1 MPSYLDFNS
10 TKVFRDSIL
19 ARTLQQPNGPQTF
32 NSGAYSVENLRDQA
46 NVDPGDVETNL
57 QTYLAVPENLNTFG
71 ADAFTTVSD
80 LRNLVRLDDL
90 GLYPYYTAGNYNNLI
105 SIMTTNDYE
114 SESKLMQFAA
124 FNIKSNKQGPVLA
137 RITQNL
143 VAATYGRVRLIDA
156 LEGNTATAVN
166 LITGREDLIEKNYK
180 ITVAKTLAG
189 KAIDFLQTVAGVEFP
204 WSEIPGDYLTN
215 PRNPIVNRPE
225 AQTQAGAIIQDI
237 TGALGSLLGIQRR
250 PKPSRKP
257 SDLMI
262 EYMGGGQKAV
272 LFDNLR
278 FSTYAPNYTKT
289 ARSQQSSKLFN
300 FPNQIGDAI
309 NDVLGTGAPAGV
321 AYIGDDRGE
330 DVNYAMNDFNENVI
344 RSSYYLS
351 LLFDPVQTELFEFK
365 RNISEGGQISGKL
378 TWYSKN
384 SKNKLGVNNAEFN
397 SERSQFEESLSN
409 SYSFRSDSILDKTQQ
424 LLDSMPSDGG
434 AARGHV
440 GNAIDQT
447 SRIFREGNTL
457 MSRGSAIK
465 YVDKFSG
472 DEGGVEYC
480 RVWTKDRS
488 YMNMSDTMKRTGNIR
503 KFDSSVMST
512 PWNLNIAPMSNGQN
526 GDPDTAFA
534 SSTNIV
540 KAGDSYVAK
549 KYMFSIEN
557 LAWKTSNMP
566 GFMVSDLPYCER
578 GPNGG
583 RVMWF
588 PPYDLKVNEQ
598 NSARWEENSFLGRPE
613 PIYTYQNTSRS
624 GQIQFKIV
632 VDHPSILNLL
642 VQKHFKGMSNEES
655 DNYIN
660 AFFAGCEELDFYELI
675 RTYTTLTKDDADNIK
690 KYLEDGG
697 TPEEILKYKVISE
710 DAEIVEFDPQEV
722 EGKKEKFEVNLYF
735 PNDYPQKSGSKD
747 VNTQVPYSDIKTSYS
762 QSEYEGYLDSGLT
775 TLFSGSNTAAK
786 KNDKNVVFGS
796 ETVTG
801 TPDEINHVKSK
812 LTDAF
817 VKLDTNFGN
826 YTSKL
831 TEIQKKIENKELEYV
846 AVGLQSSTSS
856 VADDQYNVYLSMRRA
871 HSVVQDIIKQIEKP
885 GNNTTVKWPTSV
897 SSGNGSKPFGPILYK
912 FSELGYEGLEGEFV
926 INGESF
932 GENVDDA
939 TLGGLNQSIMNSGG
953 SQNIDCHN
961 KNIMSSSALKKSAPI
976 TFYCRYTGVVIETKE
991 KNTLTEPPNDPDQVP
1006 KFKLEPDG
1014 TVKQPAVKKPPID
1027 MMKKIIMKTLSE
1039 CYYFKVLEED
1049 SPNTFKSL
1057 TEKLK
1062 YFHPAFHSTT
1072 PEGLNSRLNFLLQ
1085 CVRPGDTIPVKGLAS
1100 DLDVRARNTSFG
1112 PPPICVVRIGD
1123 FYHSKIAIRDINIS
1137 YDDSPWD
1144 LNPEGIGVQPMIASV
1159 TLQVNFIGG
1168 QGLEKPVERLQNAL
1182 SSNFFANTEMYDP
1195 RSVSTNSTI
1204 DGQDAKE
1211 FTKEFLNDLQR
1222 ANQINDTP
1230 IGDNSDS
1237 VPEIK
1242 EGVYIGEEDKD
1253 KTTGQ
1258 ESEGDPTVLTVLPT
1272 GQTISYKKL
1281 ITELETGYKS
1291 YFETFKTSYDDLL
1304 VEFGPQVHSL
1314 ILSPTYRTVKDYE
1327 VNTSDVNTRTIEMLG
1342 EYSVTNELNNR
1353 INKLKSTMVGLIRSE
1368 DMSEMFKFDNFLSPE
1383 KIERSNTIL
1392 RPKLEELVVEKLDNV
1407 ITSNTLKGIVTKRNK
1422 VIEVLDKLNYLTKY
1436 VGDGQINEQTY
1447 TQATLSGFT
1456 FSSLYSEYDIF
1467 IDYFDKNSKKFT
1479 RDLDTSINFDTLNL
1493 NVTTLSEIL
1502 SVLLYGKVT
1511 DIVDI
1516 YKDEILFTDNI
1527 MKRIEKKVEKFV
1539 DETKPEKI
1547 RLSRFK
1553 EMKGEQELKFTV
1565 SSTDEIT
1572 DSQQKESLE
1581 KVHLDQVTSLGPTLN
1596 NYKPT
1601 KVKE

>member
-32 NSGAYSVENLRDQA
+32 NSGVYSVENLRDQA

-57 QTYLAVPENLNTFG
+57 QTYLSVPENLNTFG
-71 ADAFTTVSD
+71 ADEFSTVTN
-80 LRNLVRLDDL
+80 LRNLVGLNDL
-90 GLYPYYTAGNYNNLI
+90 GLYPYYTAGSYNNLI
-105 SIMTTNDYE
+105 SIMTTDNYE

-124 FNIKSNKQGPVLA
+124 FNIKTNKQGPVLA

-143 VAATYGRVRLIDA
+143 VAATYGRVRLLDA
-156 LEGNTATAVN
+156 LNGNTATAIN
-166 LITGREDLIEKNYK
+166 LITGRENLIEKNYK

-225 AQTQAGAIIQDI
+225 AQTGAGKILQDI
-237 TGALGSLLGIQRR
+237 TGVLGSLLGIQRR

-262 EYMGGGQKAV
+262 EYMGSGQKAV

-309 NDVLGTGAPAGV
+309 NDVFGAGAPAGQ

-330 DVNYAMNDFNENVI
+330 DVNFAMNDFNENVI

-351 LLFDPVQTELFEFK
+351 LLFDPVQTELFEIK
-365 RNISEGGQISGKL
+365 RNIGEGGQISGKL

-384 SKNKLGVNNAEFN
+384 SKNKLGANNEEFN
-397 SERSQFEESLSN
+397 SERSQFEQSLSN

-424 LLDSMPSDGG
+424 LLNSMPSDGG

-440 GNAIDQT
+440 ANAIDQT
-447 SRIFREGNTL
+447 SRIFREGNVL

-465 YVDKFSG
+465 YVDKFTG

-526 GDPDTAFA
+526 GDPDTAFG

-540 KAGDSYVAK
+540 KAGDGYIAK
-549 KYMFSIEN
+549 KYMFSLEN

-588 PPYDLKVNEQ
+588 PPYDLKVTEQ
-598 NSARWEENSFLGRPE
+598 NNARWEENSFLGRPE

-624 GQIQFKIV
+624 GQISFKIV

-642 VQKHFKGMSNEES
+642 VQKHFKGMSDEES

-675 RTYTTLTKDDADNIK
+675 RTYTTITKDDAEAIK
-690 KYLEDGG
+690 NYLEGGG
-697 TPEEILKYKVISE
+697 TPEEILKYKVTTE
-710 DAEIVEFDPQEV
+710 DAEIIEFDSTPE
-722 EGKKEKFEVNLYF
+722 ESPMKKFEVSLYF

-747 VNTQVPYSDIKTSYS
+747 VNTTVLYSDIKNSYS
-762 QSEYEGYLDSGLT
+762 QTEYEGYLDSGLT
-775 TLFSGSNTAAK
+775 TLFSGSPTAAK
-786 KNDKNVVFGS
+786 KNDKKVIYGDD
-796 ETVTG
+796 TVTG
-801 TPDEINHVKSK
+801 TLQQIN
-812 LTDAF
+812 LT
-817 VKLDTNFGN
+817 KG
-826 YTSKL
+826 KL
-831 TEIQKKIENKELEYV
+831 TEAFGKLDSNFNDYTGYLTEIKTRLENNELKMLNF
-846 AVGLQSSTSS
+846 GLQSSTSS
-856 VADDQYNVYLSMRRA
+856 VADDDYNVYLSMRRA
-871 HSVVQDIIKQIEKP
+871 HSVVQDIIKQLEKP
-885 GNNTTVKWPTSV
+885 GNNTNVKWPTSV
-897 SSGNGSKPFGPILYK
+897 SEGTGPKDFEVLYN
-912 FSELGYEGLEGEFV
+912 FSDLGYEGVEGQLVFK
-926 INGESF
+926 GSSY

-939 TLGGLNQSIMNSGG
+939 TLGGLQGAGG
-953 SQNIDCHN
+953 SSNIDCHN
-961 KNIMSSSALKKSAPI
+961 KNIQSSSALKKSAPI
-976 TFYCRYTGVVIETKE
+976 TFYCRYTGVVMGITPNDKQP
-991 KNTLTEPPNDPDQVP
+991 KGPNDPDQIP
-1006 KFKLEPDG
+1006 KYKLEPDG

-1049 SPNTFKSL
+1049 SPVTFKSL

-1085 CVRPGDTIPVKGLAS
+1085 CVRPGDTIPIKGLAS
-1100 DLDVRARNTSFG
+1100 DLDKGARNTSFG

-1137 YDDSPWD
+1137 YEDSPWD

-1204 DGQDAKE
+1204 GGVDAKE
-1211 FTKEFLNDLQR
+1211 FTKDFLESLQR
-1222 ANQINDTP
+1222 ANTINETP
-1230 IGDNSDS
+1230 VGDNSDS
-1237 VPEIK
+1237 VPVLN
-1242 EGVYIGEEDKD
+1242 EGVYIGDSDLDKS
-1253 KTTGQ
+1253 TGQ
-1258 ESEGDPTVLTVLPT
+1258 EAEGDPTVPAIPPT
-1272 GQTISYKKL
+1272 GHTISYKKL
-1281 ITELETGYKS
+1281 ITELETQYKS

-1314 ILSPTYRTVKDYE
+1314 LLSPTYRTINDYT
-1327 VNTSDVNTRTIEMLG
+1327 VNTSNVATRTIKMLG
-1342 EYSVTNELNNR
+1342 EYTSTTELNHR
-1353 INKLKSTMVGLIRSE
+1353 INRLKSSMVSSILTE
-1368 DMSEMFKFDNFLSPE
+1368 DVSEMFKLDNFLSPE
-1383 KIERSNTIL
+1383 KIERSNTLL
-1392 RPKLEELVVEKLDNV
+1392 RPKLEALIVEKLDGV
-1407 ITSNTLKGIVTKRNK
+1407 ITSNLLKGITNKRNE
-1422 VIEVLDKLNYLTKY
+1422 VIESLDKLNYLTKY
-1436 VGDGQINEQTY
+1436 VGDGQIKDQTY

-1456 FSSLYSEYDIF
+1456 FSTLYDEYDIF
-1467 IDYFDKNSKKFT
+1467 VDYFDKNSDKFVK
-1479 RDLDTSINFDTLNL
+1479 DLDTSINFDSLSI
-1493 NVTTLSEIL
+1493 NVTILSELL
-1502 SVLLYGKVT
+1502 SVLLVGKET
-1511 DIVDI
+1511 EITDI
-1516 YKDEILFTDNI
+1516 YKDDILFSDNI
-1527 MKRIEKKVEKFV
+1527 KKRIERKVKKFIN
-1539 DETKPEKI
+1539 ETKPEKI
-1547 RLSRFK
+1547 NLSRFK
-1553 EMKGEQELKFTV
+1553 KMKGDGDLKFVV
-1565 SSTDEIT
+1565 SSTADIT
-1572 DSQQKESLE
+1572 DSTQKETLE
-1581 KVHLDQVTSLGPTLN
+1581 RVHLDQVTTLGSTLN

-1601 KVKE
+1601 KVKK

>member
-32 NSGAYSVENLRDQA
+32 NSGAYTVETLRDNA

-71 ADAFTTVSD
+71 ADDFSTVTD
-80 LRNLVRLDDL
+80 LRNLVGLDDL
-90 GLYPYYTAGNYNNLI
+90 GLYPYYTAGSYNNLI
-105 SIMTTNDYE
+105 SIMTTEDYE

-124 FNIKSNKQGPVLA
+124 WNIKNNKQGPVLA

-156 LEGNTATAVN
+156 LNGNTATAIN

-180 ITVAKTLAG
+180 ITVAKTIAG

-225 AQTQAGAIIQDI
+225 AQTGLGKVFQDI

-272 LFDNLR
+272 LFDNLS

-309 NDVLGTGAPAGV
+309 NDILGAGAPAGQ

-351 LLFDPVQTELFEFK
+351 LLFDPVQTELFEIK
-365 RNISEGGQISGKL
+365 RNISEGGQIGGKL
-378 TWYSKN
+378 TWYSRN
-384 SKNKLGVNNAEFN
+384 SKNKLGANNEEFN
-397 SERSQFEESLSN
+397 SERSQFEQSLSN

-424 LLDSMPSDGG
+424 LLNSMPSDGG

-440 GNAIDQT
+440 ANAIDQT

-534 SSTNIV
+534 ESTNIV
-540 KAGDSYVAK
+540 KAGDGYIAK
-549 KYMFSIEN
+549 KYMFSLEN

-566 GFMVSDLPYCER
+566 GFMVSDLPFCER

-588 PPYDLKVNEQ
+588 PPYDLKVTEQ
-598 NSARWEENSFLGRPE
+598 NNARWEENSFLGRPE

-624 GQIQFKIV
+624 GQISFKIV

-642 VQKHFKGMSNEES
+642 VQKHFKGMSDEES

-675 RTYTTLTKDDADNIK
+675 RTYTTITKDDADAIK
-690 KYLEDGG
+690 NYLEGGG
-697 TPEEILKYKVISE
+697 TEEEILKYKVITE
-710 DAEIVEFDPQEV
+710 DAEIIEFDNTPVEQSPEKLEV
-722 EGKKEKFEVNLYF
+722 SLYF
-735 PNDYPQKSGSKD
+735 PNDYPRKSGSKD
-747 VNTQVPYSDIKTSYS
+747 VNTTVLYSDIKNSYS
-762 QSEYEGYLDSGLT
+762 QTEYEGYLDSGLT
-775 TLFSGSNTAAK
+775 NLFSGTATDAK
-786 KNDKNVVFGS
+786 KNDKKVIYGD

-801 TPDEINHVKSK
+801 TPDQINLTKGK
-812 LTDAF
+812 LTEAF
-817 VKLDTNFGN
+817 SKLDTNFDVYSN
-826 YTSKL
+826 KL
-831 TEIQKKIENKELEYV
+831 TDIQTRLENKEIKLLTF
-846 AVGLQSSTSS
+846 GLQSSTSS
-856 VADDQYNVYLSMRRA
+856 VADDDYNVYLSMRRA
-871 HSVVQDIIKQIEKP
+871 HSVVQDILKQIEKP
-885 GNNTTVKWPTSV
+885 GNNTSVKWPTEV
-897 SSGNGSKPFGPILYK
+897 SAGTGPKDFGPIVYK
-912 FSELGYEGLEGEFV
+912 FTDLGYEGIEGELVFK
-926 INGESF
+926 GQSF

-939 TLGGLNQSIMNSGG
+939 TLGGLSGG
-953 SQNIDCHN
+953 GGSSNIDCHN
-961 KNIMSSSALKKSAPI
+961 KNIQSSSALKKSAPI
-976 TFYCRYTGVVIETKE
+976 TFYCRYTGVVMGIVANDKQPED
-991 KNTLTEPPNDPDQVP
+991 PNDPDQIP
-1006 KFKLEPDG
+1006 KYKLTPDG
-1014 TVKQPAVKKPPID
+1014 TVEQPKVKKPPID

-1085 CVRPGDTIPVKGLAS
+1085 CVRPGDTIPIKGIANDA
-1100 DLDVRARNTSFG
+1100 DLRARNTSFG

-1123 FYHSKIAIRDINIS
+1123 FYHSKIAIRDVNIS

-1204 DGQDAKE
+1204 GGVDAKE
-1211 FTKEFLNDLQR
+1211 FTKEFLDSLQR
-1222 ANQINDTP
+1222 ANTINESP
-1230 IGDNSDS
+1230 SGDNSDS
-1237 VPEIK
+1237 VPVLN
-1242 EGVYIGEEDKD
+1242 EGVYIGEVDKD
-1253 KTTGQ
+1253 ASTGQ
-1258 ESEGDPTVLTVLPT
+1258 ESEGDPTVPTVEPT
-1272 GQTISYKKL
+1272 GQTISYKNIVTDLSKQY
-1281 ITELETGYKS
+1281 ED
-1291 YFETFKTSYDDLL
+1291 YFETFKTTYDDILIK
-1304 VEFGPQVHSL
+1304 FGPEVHSL
-1314 ILSPTYRTVKDYE
+1314 LLSPTYRSINTFT
-1327 VNTSDVNTRTIEMLG
+1327 VNTSNVGTRTIKMLG
-1342 EYSVTNELNNR
+1342 EYTSTTELNSRINEL
-1353 INKLKSTMVGLIRSE
+1353 KTGMVSAILTE
-1368 DMSEMFKFDNFLSPE
+1368 DVSEMFKFDNFLSPE

-1392 RPKLEELVVEKLDNV
+1392 RPKLEELVVSKLDEAVGSLNDV
-1407 ITSNTLKGIVTKRNK
+1407 KSKRNL
-1422 VIEVLDKLNYLTKY
+1422 VIESLDKLNYLTKY
-1436 VGDGQINEQTY
+1436 VGDGQIKDQTY

-1456 FSSLYSEYDIF
+1456 FSTLYDEYDIF
-1467 IDYFDKNSKKFT
+1467 VDFFDKNSDKFIK
-1479 RDLDTSINFDTLNL
+1479 DLDTTINFDSLSV
-1493 NVTTLSEIL
+1493 NVTILSDLL
-1502 SVLLYGKVT
+1502 SVLLSEENDLT
-1511 DIVDI
+1511 SITDI
-1516 YKDEILFTDNI
+1516 YKDDLLFSDNI
-1527 MKRIEKKVEKFV
+1527 KKRIERKVKRFIKT
-1539 DETKPEKI
+1539 TKPEKI
-1547 RLSRFK
+1547 NLSRFK
-1553 EMKGEQELKFTV
+1553 KLKGDSELKFTV
-1565 SSTDEIT
+1565 SSTADIT
-1572 DSQQKESLE
+1572 DGTQKEMLE
-1581 KVHLDQVTSLGPTLN
+1581 KIHLDQVTTLGSTLN
-1596 NYKPT
+1596 NFKPT
-1601 KVKE
+1601 KVEK

>member
-10 TKVFRDSIL
+10 TKMFRDSIL

-32 NSGAYSVENLRDQA
+32 NSGAYTVENLRDQA

-71 ADAFTTVSD
+71 ADNFSTVTD
-80 LRNLVRLDDL
+80 LRNLVGLDDL
-90 GLYPYYTAGNYNNLI
+90 GLYPYYTAGSYNNLI
-105 SIMTTNDYE
+105 SIMTTDDYE

-124 FNIKSNKQGPVLA
+124 WNIKNNKQGPVLA

-156 LEGNTATAVN
+156 LNGNTATAIN

-180 ITVAKTLAG
+180 ITVAKTIAG

-225 AQTQAGAIIQDI
+225 AETGLGRVFQDI

-309 NDVLGTGAPAGV
+309 NDILGTGAPAGQ

-351 LLFDPVQTELFEFK
+351 LLFDPIQTELFEIK

-378 TWYSKN
+378 TWYSRN
-384 SKNKLGVNNAEFN
+384 SKNKLGANNEEFD
-397 SERSQFEESLSN
+397 SERSQFEQSLSN

-424 LLDSMPSDGG
+424 LIDSMPSDGG

-503 KFDSSVMST
+503 KFDSSVMTS

-534 SSTNIV
+534 SSTNIGKV
-540 KAGDSYVAK
+540 NGSYVAK
-549 KYMFSIEN
+549 KYMFSFEN
-557 LAWKTSNMP
+557 LAWKTSNTP

-588 PPYDLKVNEQ
+588 PPYDLKVTEQ
-598 NSARWEENSFLGRPE
+598 NNARWEENSFLGRPE
-613 PIYTYQNTSRS
+613 PIYTYQNTARS
-624 GQIQFKIV
+624 GQISFKIV

-642 VQKHFKGMSNEES
+642 VQKHFKGMSDEES

-675 RTYTTLTKDDADNIK
+675 RTYTTITKDDADAIK
-690 KYLEDGG
+690 NYLEGGG
-697 TPEEILKYKVISE
+697 TPEEILKYKVVTE
-710 DAEIVEFDPQEV
+710 DAEIVEFDSTEV
-722 EGKKEKFEVNLYF
+722 PGKREKYEVSLYF
-735 PNDYPQKSGSKD
+735 PNDYPRKSGSKD
-747 VNTQVPYSDIKTSYS
+747 VNTTVLYTDIKNSYS
-762 QSEYEGYLDSGLT
+762 QTEYEDYLDSGLT
-775 TLFSGSNTAAK
+775 SLFSGSVTAAK
-786 KNDKNVVFGS
+786 KNDKKVIFGN
-796 ETVTG
+796 EDITG
-801 TPDEINHVKSK
+801 TPGEITVIKDKLSDAFGKLNTNFDEYSSK
-812 LTDAF
+812 LVD
-817 VKLDTNFGN
+817 
-826 YTSKL
+826 
-831 TEIQKKIENKELEYV
+831 IQKRIENKEMKLV
-846 AVGLQSSTSS
+846 TFGLQSSTSS
-856 VADDQYNVYLSMRRA
+856 VADDDYNVYLSMRRA
-871 HSVVQDIIKQIEKP
+871 HSVVQDVIKQIEKP
-885 GNNTTVKWPTSV
+885 GNNTTVKWVSSV
-897 SSGNGSKPFGPILYK
+897 SAGTGPKDFGPFMYT
-912 FSELGYEGLEGEFV
+912 FTELGYEGVEGEVVFKGV
-926 INGESF
+926 GF
-932 GENVDDA
+932 GENVDEA
-939 TLGGLNQSIMNSGG
+939 TLGGLSGG
-953 SQNIDCHN
+953 GGSSNIDCHN
-961 KNIMSSSALKKSAPI
+961 KNIQSSSALKKSAPI
-976 TFYCRYTGVVIETKE
+976 TFYCRYTGLVMNTIETDKQPE
-991 KNTLTEPPNDPDQVP
+991 DPNDPDQVP
-1006 KFKLEPDG
+1006 PYRLEPDG
-1014 TVKQPAVKKPPID
+1014 TVEQPKVKKPPID

-1085 CVRPGDTIPVKGLAS
+1085 CVRPGDTIPIKGIS
-1100 DLDVRARNTSFG
+1100 SELDKGARNTSFG

-1123 FYHSKIAIRDINIS
+1123 FYHSKIAIRDVNIS

-1182 SSNFFANTEMYDP
+1182 SSNFFANTEVYDP
-1195 RSVSTNSTI
+1195 RSVSTNSEI
-1204 DGQDAKE
+1204 GGVDAEK
-1211 FTKEFLNDLQR
+1211 FTKDFLEQLQR
-1222 ANQINDTP
+1222 ANVISETP
-1230 IGDNSDS
+1230 VGDNNDS
-1237 VPEIK
+1237 VPELN
-1242 EGVYIGEEDKD
+1242 EGVYIGEIDKD

-1258 ESEGDPTVLTVLPT
+1258 EAEGDPTVPSTTPT
-1272 GQTISYKKL
+1272 GETISYKNIIVDLSKQ
-1281 ITELETGYKS
+1281 YKD
-1291 YFETFKTSYDDLL
+1291 YFETFKTTYDDILTK
-1304 VEFGPQVHSL
+1304 FGPQVHSL
-1314 ILSPTYRTVKDYE
+1314 LLSPSYRTVNTFT
-1327 VNTSDVNTRTIEMLG
+1327 VNTSNVGTRTINMLG
-1342 EYSVTNELNNR
+1342 EYTSTTELNNR
-1353 INKLKSTMVGLIRSE
+1353 INQLKSSMVASIRTE
-1368 DMSEMFKFDNFLSPE
+1368 DVSEMFKFDNFLSPE
-1383 KIERSNTIL
+1383 KIERSNTVL
-1392 RPKLEELVVEKLDNV
+1392 RPKLEELVSSKLDEAVGSLNNV
-1407 ITSNTLKGIVTKRNK
+1407 KEKRNL
-1422 VIEVLDKLNYLTKY
+1422 VIGNLDKLNYLTKY
-1436 VGDGQINEQTY
+1436 VGDGQIKDETY
-1447 TQATLSGFT
+1447 THATLSGFT
-1456 FSSLYSEYDIF
+1456 FSSLYDEYDIF
-1467 IDYFDKNSKKFT
+1467 VDFFDKNSDKFT
-1479 RDLDTSINFDTLNL
+1479 KDLDTTINFDSLNM
-1493 NVTTLSEIL
+1493 NVTILSDLL
-1502 SVLLYGKVT
+1502 SVLLSEEEDLT
-1511 DIVDI
+1511 NITDI
-1516 YKDEILFTDNI
+1516 YKDDILFSDNI
-1527 MKRIEKKVEKFV
+1527 KKRIERKVKSFIKT
-1539 DETKPEKI
+1539 TKPEKI
-1547 RLSRFK
+1547 NLSRFK
-1553 EMKGEQELKFTV
+1553 EIKGENDLKFKI
-1565 SSTDEIT
+1565 SSTADIT
-1572 DSQQKESLE
+1572 DATQKEMLE
-1581 KVHLDQVTSLGPTLN
+1581 KVHLDQVKTLGSTLN
-1596 NYKPT
+1596 NFKPT
-1601 KVKE
+1601 KSEK